1 MRHPQ
6 VQQKEQTIFWVETE
20 NIKANPFQPRKEF
33 DENKLKELA
42 DSIKQYGILQ
52 PLVVVRQEKEI
63 ESGTIVE
70 YELIAGERR
79 LRAAKLVGLKQV
91 PIIIRDEPADK
102 IKLELALVE
111 NIQREDLNPVERA
124 KAFKE
129 LLEKFSYTL
138 DSLAKKISKSRPY
151 VSNSLR
157 ILDLPEKIQIAL
169 AEEKIN
175 EGHTRPLLMLSDQPL
190 EQENLFNSM
199 LVRPM
204 SVREAESISRRLAS
218 HRARKKEFKIDPY
231 VKSIEE
237 KLKQVL
243 GARVSIERRGEE
255 GGRVS
260 FDFFSEEELQG
271 FLQKIT
277 NAGETIE
284 GPLLME
290 TQLAIKS
297 FAPLDHDLA
306 NFDNEPEEKNYL
318 REFTV

>member
-20 NIKANPFQPRKEF
+20 NIKANPFQPKKEF
-33 DENKLKELA
+33 
-42 DSIKQYGILQ
+42 
-52 PLVVVRQEKEI
+52 

-175 EGHTRPLLMLSDQPL
+175 E
-190 EQENLFNSM
+190 
-199 LVRPM
+199 
-204 SVREAESISRRLAS
+204 
-218 HRARKKEFKIDPY
+218 
-231 VKSIEE
+231 
-237 KLKQVL
+237 
-243 GARVSIERRGEE
+243 
-255 GGRVS
+255 
-260 FDFFSEEELQG
+260 
-271 FLQKIT
+271 
-277 NAGETIE
+277 
-284 GPLLME
+284 
-290 TQLAIKS
+290 
-297 FAPLDHDLA
+297 
-306 NFDNEPEEKNYL
+306 
-318 REFTV
+318 

>member
-111 NIQREDLNPVERA
+111 NIQREDLNPIERA

-129 LLEKFSYTL
+129 LLKKFSYTL
-138 DSLAKKISKSRPY
+138 DSLAKKI
-151 VSNSLR
+151 
-157 ILDLPEKIQIAL
+157 
-169 AEEKIN
+169 N
-175 EGHTRPLLMLSDQPL
+175 EGHTRPLLMLYDQPL

-218 HRARKKEFKIDPY
+218 HRARKKEFKIDHY